1 MEMDEDSCFFGDG
14 GTLATF
20 HRKSRCLRF
29 WLYSGAFPHG
39 RSSSHTS
46 RIPPKESIIK
56 TELLDRRYEDARSKG
71 PRFAGR
77 INNYK
82 WYSSV
87 NIFKLGIIYHKQIE
101 MCERFSVSKT
111 KFRSRFRFRH
121 GSTNNTFWI
130 N

>member
-1 MEMDEDSCFFGDG
+1 MDEDSCFFGDG

-39 RSSSHTS
+39 RRSSHTS

-56 TELLDRRYEDARSKG
+56 
-71 PRFAGR
+71 
-77 INNYK
+77 K

-101 MCERFSVSKT
+101 MCERFSVLKT

-121 GSTNNTFWI
+121 GNLLDNYNGETVPSIYVFDFKEVPHKKGNFRLV
-130 N
+130 